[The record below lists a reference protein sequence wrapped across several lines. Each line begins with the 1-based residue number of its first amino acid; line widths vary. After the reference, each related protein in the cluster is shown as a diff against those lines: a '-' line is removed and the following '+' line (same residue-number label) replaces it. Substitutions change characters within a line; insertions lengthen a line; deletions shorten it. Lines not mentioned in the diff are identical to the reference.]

1 MKSGNR
7 FYSHSK
13 YFGAKYLCIILT
25 LLFTSVLI
33 SSCGGSKDDKIINE
47 DPEKALGAAIKKY
60 NAKDYYDAIEDLSLI
75 KLKYSGTKVIDKAI
89 YYLGLSYSARK
100 EYVLAAY
107 EYEYLLKNY
116 PGSEFAIKARYEL
129 AMCYYNL
136 SPAYNLDQTY
146 TKYAIQEF
154 RNFIDLYPK
163 DPLALESEKKI
174 VALKNKLALKELKTA
189 EQYMVLGNYKS
200 AIIYYDA
207 LLDEYFETDLADD
220 ALYGKIQ
227 ALMVKKQY
235 KLAKAEIERFESKF
249 RNSDLSTQ
257 VSRIKSQIPL

>member
-1 MKSGNR
+1 M
-7 FYSHSK
+7 HS
-13 YFGAKYLCIILT
+13 GAKYFCIVLT
-25 LLFTSVLI
+25 LLFTSVII
-33 SSCGGSKDDKIINE
+33 SSCGSSKEDRIIND
-47 DPEKALGAAIKKY
+47 DPEKAMEVAMKKY

-89 YYLGLSYSARK
+89 YYLGLSYSGRK

-107 EYEYLLKNY
+107 EFEYLLKNF
-116 PGSEFAIKARYEL
+116 PGSEYAVKARYEL

-136 SPAYNLDQTY
+136 SPKYSLDQSY

-163 DPLALESEKKI
+163 DPLSVESEKRI
-174 VALKNKLALKELKTA
+174 TELKNKLALKELKTA

-207 LLDEYFETDLADD
+207 LLDEYFETDYADD

-227 ALMVKKQY
+227 ALIVKKQY
-235 KLAKAEIERFESKF
+235 ALAKGEIERFESKF
-249 RNSDLSTQ
+249 RNSDLLSQ
-257 VSRIKSQIPL
+257 VDRIKRNLPL

>member
-1 MKSGNR
+1 M
-7 FYSHSK
+7 
-13 YFGAKYLCIILT
+13 YFGAKYLCIVLT
-25 LLFTSVLI
+25 LLIASVIL
-33 SSCGGSKDDKIINE
+33 SSCGGSKDSKMIND
-47 DPEKALGAAIKKY
+47 DPEKAMEIALKKY

-100 EYVLAAY
+100 EYILAAY

-116 PGSEFAIKARYEL
+116 PGSEYAVRARYEL

-146 TKYAIQEF
+146 TKYAVQEF

-163 DPLALESEKKI
+163 DPLAAESEKRI
-174 VALKNKLALKELKTA
+174 VTLKNKLALKEYKTA
-189 EQYMVLGNYKS
+189 EQYMILGNYKS

-227 ALMVKKQY
+227 ALMIKKQY
-235 KLAKAEIERFESKF
+235 VLAKSEIERFESKF
-249 RNSDLSTQ
+249 RSSDLLPQ
-257 VSRIKSQIPL
+257 VDKVKRQIPL